1 MNKIPQCIE
10 TAVHKKKLVAGIIG
24 VRVWFVN
31 LFIYH
36 YACRTGKK
44 FLPKFLEI
52 LKRMLQSC

>member
-52 LKRMLQSC
+52 ARTF